1 MMNPYIKLKIID
13 ENGQT
18 VRKIASR
25 KSRRIFNFIKAEKTK
40 DCVFWVKV
48 NYGWFKDNFGKM
60 VNFDNEGE

>member
-48 NYGWFKDNFGKM
+48 NYGWF
-60 VNFDNEGE
+60 